1 MQASRQTLLWQ
12 ISRDGLSGV
21 SYVFGTMHVR
31 DQRVFQRLDKVYAA
45 IEACEAFAAEFN
57 LDSANNIQG
66 LQAFSMP
73 DNQAIENLLSPKK
86 YQKLRRMLRKSSNI
100 ELDYLKY
107 SQPILIS
114 NLIEEGILSSNM
126 PFALDQH
133 LWQYAVQH
141 DKMMLGIETLEEQ
154 IAILGRIPIQYQLQ
168 ALLSTIRNISRH
180 RQNLL
185 RMAQWYEKGNIQ
197 QLYQTSRRGAHG
209 LRKLLLYDRNER
221 MAGQIEELIR
231 DQTIFCAIGAAHL
244 AGAKG
249 ILRFLKQKGLKV
261 KPLQMK

>member
-1 MQASRQTLLWQ
+1 MQLSKQTLLWQ
-12 ISRDGLSGV
+12 ISIDGLSGV

-45 IEACEAFAAEFN
+45 IESCEAFAAEFN
-57 LDSANNIQG
+57 LDAASNLQG

-86 YQKLRRMLRKSSNI
+86 YQKLRQMLRKSSNI

-114 NLIEEGILSSNM
+114 NLVEESILANNM

-133 LWQYAVQH
+133 LWQYAAQH

-154 IAILGRIPIQYQLQ
+154 IAILGRIPIKHQLQ
-168 ALLSTIRNISRH
+168 SLLSTVRNISRH

-185 RMAQWYEKGNIQ
+185 RMAQWYENGNIR
-197 QLYQTSRRGAHG
+197 QLYQASRRGAHG

-221 MAGQIEELIR
+221 MALRIKELSK
-231 DQTIFCAIGAAHL
+231 DQTVFCAIGAAHL

-249 ILRFLKQKGLKV
+249 VLKLLKQKGLKV
-261 KPLQMK
+261 KPIQMK